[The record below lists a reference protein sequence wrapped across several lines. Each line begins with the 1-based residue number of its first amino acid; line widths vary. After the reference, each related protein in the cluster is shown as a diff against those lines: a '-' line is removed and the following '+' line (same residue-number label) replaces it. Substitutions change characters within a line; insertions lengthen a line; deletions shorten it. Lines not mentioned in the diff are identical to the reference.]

1 MGGFGPFHSLFRK
14 CIFKKT
20 FAFKTGWESQASW
33 WTRTSLWKNT
43 FTTHLS
49 SQERTER
56 PTLGHVLF
64 ETRQLCLPFPPSLP
78 RATCPTHHSCPRRL
92 SSPAGWTRRR
102 TTAWR
107 WPKLPGTERWAEP
120 IRFLVPPENFDYDNA
135 VTSNGSC
142 GNWKDALISL
152 VQTEFVRSRSWGRG
166 NRVIKKKECNRRA
179 EISRLAKKS

>member
-1 MGGFGPFHSLFRK
+1 MFYLATLPVMGGFGPFHSLFRK

-20 FAFKTGWESQASW
+20 LAFKTGWESQASW

-64 ETRQLCLPFPPSLP
+64 ATRQLCLPFPPSLP

-92 SSPAGWTRRR
+92 SSLAGWTRRR

-107 WPKLPGTERWAEP
+107 WPKIPGTEGELNQSDFWYLQRISTMTMRSLAMA
-120 IRFLVPPENFDYDNA
+120 A
-135 VTSNGSC
+135 VG
-142 GNWKDALISL
+142 
-152 VQTEFVRSRSWGRG
+152 TEKMPW
-166 NRVIKKKECNRRA
+166 
-179 EISRLAKKS
+179 